1 MFYSVGHVKLC
12 EQIATYSS
20 TPCNKHVYGIAL
32 TEENKLYC
40 SKVRT
45 ALSSKQLFHSRERIY
60 LKNLFQ
66 KWAVSVSYLEHA
78 LNFTSLATVLGKNSI
93 LLATDVFQN
102 YKIHQFIIQAF
113 QSSPIIFAGSKQ

>member
-40 SKVRT
+40 SKVKT

-78 LNFTSLATVLGKNSI
+78 LNFTSLVYW
-93 LLATDVFQN
+93 LLMFSRITKYISLL
-102 YKIHQFIIQAF
+102 YKLFRAAQ
-113 QSSPIIFAGSKQ
+113 